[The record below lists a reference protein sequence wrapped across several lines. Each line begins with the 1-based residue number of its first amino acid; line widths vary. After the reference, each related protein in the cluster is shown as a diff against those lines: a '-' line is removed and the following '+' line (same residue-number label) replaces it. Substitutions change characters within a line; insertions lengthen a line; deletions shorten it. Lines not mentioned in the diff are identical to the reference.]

1 MTEDLNNSLKH
12 LDVFGALQSIHM
24 RKLTGTVESISGTR
38 RISIVFER
46 GEVVRSCSR
55 SFGDEAVLDYLSI
68 AGSETGSCFFTEVPL
83 PIPESS
89 SRVNESLVNLL
100 LKRATDRIPE
110 EPFDEHAPGRNNEC
124 SFCLKRREQVAMLIA
139 GPAGGTI
146 CDECVEVCT
155 EVLSENLF
163 STTDLKSAQSIDKT
177 TEASDGENVRSTLL
191 DLIVNQALHGVDWRV
206 VCAGPMLTN
215 QIAAEE
221 VEAELAARLSSP
233 GFTFADIFGK
243 QATSG
248 DVGSMF
254 DLLLGQLNQMR
265 ARIEKLEADRP
276 E

>member
-12 LDVFGALQSIHM
+12 LDVFGALQSVHM

-38 RISIVFER
+38 RLSIVFER
-46 GEVVRSCSR
+46 GEVVRSFSR

-83 PIPESS
+83 AIPESS

-100 LKRATDRIPE
+100 LKGATNRIPE
-110 EPFDEHAPGRNNEC
+110 EPLNEHAPGSANKC

-139 GPAGGTI
+139 GPGVMI

-155 EVLSENLF
+155 EVLSESLF
-163 STTDLKSAQSIDKT
+163 STPALKSAQFIDKT
-177 TEASDGENVRSTLL
+177 TQASDGEDVRSRLL

-221 VEAELAARLSSP
+221 VEAELAARLSVP
-233 GFTFADIFGK
+233 GFTFAGIFGK

-265 ARIEKLEADRP
+265 ARVEKLEADRR